1 MKKISLV
8 AALMVLL
15 CGASLSAKDFDWSQS
30 WCNYGAGI
38 KEGDFLVTADVGLD
52 FTDFAYLSNPNGWFM
67 PPVMVEVQYAKK
79 IWKLPFTFG
88 GFAGVSGH
96 GYSYG
101 STGHYEYINGTYTY
115 VYDSY
120 NTYHWWNI
128 FFGAEAAYHAK
139 LPVDTLDV
147 YVVTRLG
154 ANIPVTNGG
163 SLNYVHIGEAIGI
176 NWFFSDK
183 VALNA
188 EVGYPFEKVGVTFKF

>member
-30 WCNYGAGI
+30 WCNYGAGV
-38 KEGDFLVTADVGLD
+38 KEGNFLVTTDVGLNFSD
-52 FTDFAYLSNPNGWFM
+52 LTWAGYSGYWFM

-88 GFAGVSGH
+88 GYAGVSGYGWKGT
-96 GYSYG
+96 GYSDY
-101 STGHYEYINGTYTY
+101 
-115 VYDSY
+115 
-120 NTYHWWNI
+120 WWNI

-139 LPVDTLDV
+139 LPAEKLDV
-147 YVVTRLG
+147 YIVTRIG
-154 ANIPVTNGG
+154 GNVPITNWRTTYAGDYI
-163 SLNYVHIGEAIGI
+163 LFGEAIGL

-183 VALNA
+183 VGLNA
-188 EVGYPFEKVGVTFKF
+188 ELGYPFTKVGATFKF

>member
-15 CGASLSAKDFDWSQS
+15 CGASLSAKSFDWSQS
-30 WCNYGAGI
+30 WCNYGGGV
-38 KEGDFLVTADVGLD
+38 KEGNFLVTADVGLD
-52 FTDFAYLSNPNGWFM
+52 FSELAYAGYTNGWFM

-96 GYSYG
+96 GYRWYG
-101 STGHYEYINGTYTY
+101 YYNDYTY
-115 VYDSY
+115 Y
-120 NTYHWWNI
+120 TWNI

-154 ANIPVTNGG
+154 ANIPVTNDV
-163 SLNYVHIGEAIGI
+163 SINYVHFGEAIGI

-183 VALNA
+183 VGLNA
-188 EVGYPFEKVGVTFKF
+188 EIGYPFTKVGATFKF

>member
-52 FTDFAYLSNPNGWFM
+52 FSELAYAGYTNGWFM

-96 GYSYG
+96 GYTS
-101 STGHYEYINGTYTY
+101 HWWYTY
-115 VYDSY
+115 GGNTVDYYDKY
-120 NTYHWWNI
+120 YWWDI

-154 ANIPVTNGG
+154 ANIPVTNAG
-163 SLNYVHIGEAIGI
+163 SINYVHFGEAIGI

-183 VALNA
+183 VGLNA
-188 EVGYPFEKVGVTFKF
+188 ELGYPFTKVGVTFKF

>member
-30 WCNYGAGI
+30 WCNYGGGI
-38 KEGDFLVTADVGLD
+38 KEGDFLVTVDAGID
-52 FTDFAYLSNPNGWFM
+52 FTDFAYLSNTNGWFM

-96 GYSYG
+96 GYKALTG
-101 STGHYEYINGTYTY
+101 SHYDGYTL
-115 VYDSY
+115 VYDY
-120 NTYHWWNI
+120 ENRYWWNI
-128 FFGAEAAYHAK
+128 LIGAEAAYHAMLPAEK
-139 LPVDTLDV
+139 LDI

-154 ANIPVTNGG
+154 ANIPITNGWAYE
-163 SLNYVHIGEAIGI
+163 YVHFGEAIGI

>member
-1 MKKISLV
+1 
-8 AALMVLL
+8 
-15 CGASLSAKDFDWSQS
+15 
-30 WCNYGAGI
+30 
-38 KEGDFLVTADVGLD
+38 
-52 FTDFAYLSNPNGWFM
+52 M

-96 GYSYG
+96 GYQDWYYDNSW
-101 STGHYEYINGTYTY
+101 NRVY
-115 VYDSY
+115 VK
-120 NTYHWWNI
+120 YHWWNI

-154 ANIPVTNGG
+154 ANIPVTNGYTYFG
-163 SLNYVHIGEAIGI
+163 DYILFGEAIGM

-183 VALNA
+183 VGLNA
-188 EVGYPFEKVGVTFKF
+188 EIGYPFTKVGATFKF

>member
-15 CGASLSAKDFDWSQS
+15 CGASLSAKSFDWSQS

-52 FTDFAYLSNPNGWFM
+52 FTDFAYLSSTDGWFM

-88 GFAGVSGH
+88 GFAGVNGH
-96 GYSYG
+96 GYRY
-101 STGHYEYINGTYTY
+101 YDYYDYVNNVY
-115 VYDSY
+115 VYGTRY
-120 NTYHWWNI
+120 WWNI

-147 YVVTRLG
+147 YIITRLG
-154 ANIPVTNGG
+154 VNIPITNGYTYFG
-163 SLNYVHIGEAIGI
+163 DYILFGEAIGI
-176 NWFFSDK
+176 NWFFTDK

-188 EVGYPFEKVGVTFKF
+188 EIGYPFTKVGATFKF

>member
-15 CGASLSAKDFDWSQS
+15 CGASLSAKSFDWSQS
-30 WCNYGAGI
+30 WCNYGAGV
-38 KEGDFLVTADVGLD
+38 KEGDFLVTADVALD
-52 FTDFAYLSNPNGWFM
+52 FTDFAYLSNTNGWFM

-88 GFAGVSGH
+88 GFAGVGGH

-101 STGHYEYINGTYTY
+101 DTWHLDSNYNIVYDTY
-115 VYDSY
+115 VTRY
-120 NTYHWWNI
+120 WWNI

-147 YVVTRLG
+147 YVITRLG
-154 ANIPVTNGG
+154 VNIPITNGYTYFG
-163 SLNYVHIGEAIGI
+163 DYILFGEAIGI

-183 VALNA
+183 VGLNA
-188 EVGYPFEKVGVTFKF
+188 EIGYPFTKVGATFKF